1 MALVISVL
9 HGDETAGLDAEI
21 SEVRG
26 NELPHAI
33 LTKRLL
39 NWERKVFA
47 LIQFF
52 KRTRSFQENLSVHYS
67 DLCKIIH
74 RSLNEDDADFSH
86 EGAMAAWIALKE
98 KTGRLSLFHAERHDN
113 HDKELTNQANRVLN
127 LIRDIRKRIHKAQ
140 RMGQVLQSR
149 LEQAEKDSNMALQ
162 RFNTSLTTLGDVNE
176 DPFVLKRR
184 KFSSDVN

>member
-9 HGDETAGLDAEI
+9 HGDEIAGLGVEI

-39 NWERKVFA
+39 NLERKVFA

-52 KRTRSFQENLSVHYS
+52 KCTRSFQENLSAHYS

-74 RSLNEDDADFSH
+74 WSLIEDDADFSH

-98 KTGRLSLFHAERHDN
+98 KTGRLSLFHATSERHDT
-113 HDKELTNQANRVLN
+113 HDKELMKQANRALN
-127 LIRDIRKRIHKAQ
+127 LIRDIRKRIDHEAQ

-149 LEQAEKDSNMALQ
+149 LEQKK
-162 RFNTSLTTLGDVNE
+162 T
-176 DPFVLKRR
+176 PI
-184 KFSSDVN
+184 